1 MLTITDTHT
10 PPARGKKPLHP
21 GEMLD
26 HFLEEMDITAYALA
40 KNTGMTQTRIGQ
52 ILKGKRGVTAE
63 TALRLGLFF
72 GNTPGFWLTLQ
83 QQYDVDVLERQH
95 GAQLR
100 QAVIPWR
107 A

>member
-1 MLTITDTHT
+1 MTIIDNEKATT
-10 PPARGKKPLHP
+10 RGKKPLHP
-21 GEMLD
+21 GAMLD
-26 HFLEEMDITAYALA
+26 HFLEEMNITAYALA

-63 TALRLGLFF
+63 TALRLALFF

-83 QQYDVDVLERQH
+83 QQYDVDMLERQH

-100 QAVIPWR
+100 QAVTPWR
-107 A
+107 V